1 MIKYILTIILFFTV
15 CSTNQAGQIF
25 NNYKKIENY
34 MLNANE
40 QIVFDRLTA
49 DGYTKEATAAVMGVV
64 GGESGFKTFKEVGY
78 GTTDNSR
85 IRAIFGD
92 RVSAYSESALTSLKQ
107 SDENFFNAVYGG
119 RFGNAPN
126 EGFKY
131 VGRGFNGITFK
142 DNYIFYNN
150 KINAKY
156 KTNVD
161 LVNKPQ
167 LLEDTKIAAMALSV
181 YMEKVKD
188 IKELEP
194 AFQEAFRQNA
204 GPGNSFAYYASLNN
218 PVATQGIPLKRKK
231 AQEYYSKIGGSTTA
245 KAALFF
251 FCFDSSSGRVLFSSS
266 IQHKEEIKNINSF
279 LTTLNF

>member
-1 MIKYILTIILFFTV
+1 MIKVIQIIIFLLISI
-15 CSTNQAGQIF
+15 STKSANIKSKY
-25 NNYKKIENY
+25 NIRI

-40 QIVFDRLTA
+40 KIVYDRLIA
-49 DGYTKEATAAVMGVV
+49 DGYTKAAAAAVMGVV
-64 GGESGFKTFKEVGY
+64 GGESGFKSFKEIGY
-78 GTTDNSR
+78 STTSNDR

-92 RVSAYSESALTSLKQ
+92 RVSNYSDTALTALKQ

-119 RFGNAPN
+119 RYGNAPD
-126 EGFKY
+126 EGYKY

-142 DNYIFYNN
+142 DNYIFFGN

-156 KTNVD
+156 KTNLD
-161 LVNKPQ
+161 LVNKPY
-167 LLEDTKIAAMALSV
+167 LLEDPKIAAMALSV

-204 GPGNSFAYYASLNN
+204 GPAYSFAYYASLNN

-231 AQEYYSKIGGSTTA
+231 AQEYFDKIGGSTTA

-251 FCFDSSSGRVLFSSS
+251 FCFDSSTGRVLLSQK
-266 IQHKEEIKNINSF
+266 IQDKEEIKNINSF
-279 LTTLNF
+279 LNNLSF